1 MNNTEIVKAGLQK
14 RYSREKRFQFYGKA
28 AVMSGFIFLIF
39 LLFDITTKAIPAFS
53 ITEILLEIP
62 MDRGSLDLSNV
73 GMANNAGVA
82 IDDEALASIDYG
94 GLVKKALRLQFPE
107 VTKRKD
113 KKLLYKLISGGAKFK
128 LRQLLSDNPRLIG
141 GDTLS
146 IWFKADDD
154 IDTFYKLKRVT
165 SRVSAEQ
172 VEFIE
177 SLKTQSLIRT
187 SLNWDFFTNS
197 DSREPEQAG
206 IKGALLGSFW
216 TLLVTLMVSL
226 PVGIAAAIYLEEFAP
241 QNRLTD
247 FIEININNLAAVPS
261 IVFGLLGLAVFI
273 NFFGMPRSVPLV
285 GGLVLSLMTLPTII
299 ISSRA
304 SIKSVPPSLREA
316 ALGLGASHMQTVFHH
331 VLPQAMPGV
340 LTGAII
346 GMAQALGETA
356 PLLMIGMVAF
366 IVDVPGGVFDSATVL
381 PVQIY
386 LWSDSP
392 ESAFTALTA
401 ATILVLLA
409 FLTVMNALAIM
420 LRTYFERQR

>member
-14 RYSREKRFQFYGKA
+14 RYAREKRFQFYGKA
-28 AVMSGFIFLIF
+28 AVMSGFVFLIF
-39 LLFDITTKAIPAFS
+39 LLFDIITKAIPAFN
-53 ITEILLEIP
+53 ITEILLDIP
-62 MDRGSLDLSNV
+62 MDRGTLELSTDKNV
-73 GMANNAGVA
+73 S
-82 IDDEALASIDYG
+82 IDEAALASIDYA
-94 GLVKKALRLQFPE
+94 GLVKKALRSQFPE
-107 VTKRKD
+107 ATKRKD
-113 KKLLYKLISGGAKFK
+113 KKQLYRLMSGSAEFE
-128 LRQLLSDNPRLIG
+128 LSRLVSDNPGLIG
-141 GDTLS
+141 GEPLS

-154 IDTFYKLKRVT
+154 IDTFYKFERVT
-165 SRVSAEQ
+165 SRIKNIQ

-177 SLKTQSLIRT
+177 SLKAQSRIRMA
-187 SLNWDFFTNS
+187 LNWDFFRNG

-216 TLLVTLMVSL
+216 TLLVTLLVSL

-304 SIKSVPPSLREA
+304 AIKSVPPSLREA

-346 GMAQALGETA
+346 GMAQALGE
-356 PLLMIGMVAF
+356 
-366 IVDVPGGVFDSATVL
+366 
-381 PVQIY
+381 
-386 LWSDSP
+386 
-392 ESAFTALTA
+392 
-401 ATILVLLA
+401 
-409 FLTVMNALAIM
+409 
-420 LRTYFERQR
+420 

>member
-1 MNNTEIVKAGLQK
+1 MNNTEIVKQGLRK
-14 RYSREKRFQFYGKA
+14 RYAREKRFQLYGKL
-28 AVMSGFIFLIF
+28 AVLSGFVFLAV
-39 LLFDITTKAIPAFS
+39 LLFDITSKAWPAFS
-53 ITEILLEIP
+53 ATEILLEVP
-62 MDRGSLDLSNV
+62 MDRESLGLSE
-73 GMANNAGVA
+73 GAK
-82 IDDEALASIDYG
+82 IDEAALSAIDYG
-94 GLVKKALRLQFPE
+94 GLVKSSLRAQFEQLKKRKEKKALYQ
-107 VTKRKD
+107 
-113 KKLLYKLISGGAKFK
+113 LISGAAEFE
-128 LRQLLSDNPRLIG
+128 LRNYLADHAELIG
-141 GDTLS
+141 GEPLS
-146 IWFKADDD
+146 IWLKADDD
-154 IDTFYKLKRVT
+154 VDTYYKLDAST
-165 SRVSAEQ
+165 SRINPAQIEMIEQ
-172 VEFIE
+172 
-177 SLKTQSLIRT
+177 LKKQGNIRT
-187 SLNWDFFTNS
+187 SFNTGFFTS
-197 DSREPEQAG
+197 GDSREPEQAG

-216 TLLVTLMVSL
+216 TLLVTLLVSL

-273 NFFGMPRSVPLV
+273 NFFGMPRSAPLV

-304 SIKSVPPSLREA
+304 AIKSVPPSLKEA

-340 LTGAII
+340 MTGAII

-366 IVDVPGGVFDSATVL
+366 IVDVPGGILDSATVL

-392 ESAFTALTA
+392 ERAFTALTA
-401 ATILVLLA
+401 ATILVLLV
-409 FLTVMNALAIM
+409 FLTLMNAVAIV
-420 LRTYFERQR
+420 LRTYFERRR

>member
-1 MNNTEIVKAGLQK
+1 MNNTETVKAGLRK

-39 LLFDITTKAIPAFS
+39 LLFDITSKAIPAFN
-53 ITEILLEIP
+53 ITEILLDIP
-62 MDRGSLDLSNV
+62 MDRVSLNLSN
-73 GMANNAGVA
+73 NKSLS
-82 IDDEALASIDYG
+82 IDDAALASIDYG
-94 GLVKKALRLQFPE
+94 GLVKRALRTQFPE
-107 VTKRKD
+107 VTSRKQ
-113 KKLLYKLISGGAKFK
+113 KKLLYKLISSGAKFE
-128 LRQLLSDNPRLIG
+128 LRQQLSDNPELIG
-141 GDTLS
+141 GEPLS

-154 IDTFYKLKRVT
+154 IDTFYKFERIT
-165 SRVSAEQ
+165 SRVNPEQ
-172 VEFIE
+172 IAFIE
-177 SLKTQSLIRT
+177 TLKTQSRIRT
-187 SLNWDFFTNS
+187 ALNFDFFTNS

-216 TLLVTLMVSL
+216 TLLVTLLVSL

-273 NFFGMPRSVPLV
+273 NFFGMPRSAPLV

-304 SIKSVPPSLREA
+304 AIKSVPPSLKEA

-366 IVDVPGGVFDSATVL
+366 IVDVPGGVMDSATVL
-381 PVQIY
+381 PVQIF
-386 LWSDSP
+386 LWADSP

-401 ATILVLLA
+401 ATILVLLV

-420 LRTYFERQR
+420 LRNYFERQR